1 MGKNATGGSIWQGA
15 DESKR
20 LERPMQVGR
29 IQTMAQY
36 TPTLSRKAGL
46 EGAVESNSGVLGGG
60 GVVSEVRRSQW
71 QGR

>member
-1 MGKNATGGSIWQGA
+1 
-15 DESKR
+15 
-20 LERPMQVGR
+20 MQVGR

-46 EGAVESNSGVLGGG
+46 KGAVESNSGVLGGG